1 VVIPRVFHQIWV
13 GPEPFPKRLG
23 PCRHSWLAFNPGWEL
38 RFWTEENLPRDLR
51 RREALDRLRVPAER
65 ADILRLELLWRFGGV
80 YVDCDFECLRSIEEL
95 IEEHD
100 FFCAYREPGAVSNGL
115 VGSTPGHQILER
127 ALAQLEP
134 VEVYGYDG
142 SAAGPEFFGG
152 LLQDYPDA
160 KIFEPQ
166 VFHPT
171 SREQRAAAYA
181 VHHDRPSWK
190 DPGEL
195 RDELARLERL
205 VTDRQAEAF
214 EWKQRYLRVQ
224 AELEPRPTAS
234 RPSPS
239 TLSRA
244 SNEQLIPPVFH
255 QIWLGPDP
263 VPEDYVAYRQTW
275 IDRHPGWQLRV
286 WTDDDLPEDAR
297 RPEVY
302 ERLRTPV
309 ERANILRLELLWRF
323 GGVYVDCDFEC
334 LRSIEP
340 LLGGLEFF
348 AGYRKRGHA
357 NNAIIGSVQAHAVL
371 DRALDD
377 IRPQN
382 VYGPVA
388 KEGTGVLFFNRVLA
402 EFPDVTLFEPNVFY
416 PRSAGA
422 MREAYAVHHRAR
434 TWRDPDALRRSIR
447 KAEERLQ
454 SATEL
459 AQEREL
465 QATQVEAELAR
476 LKRTPTGQSQSA

>member
-23 PCRHSWLAFNPGWEL
+23 PCRHSWLALNPGWEL
-38 RFWTEENLPRDLR
+38 RVWTEENLPRDLR
-51 RREALDRLRVPAER
+51 RPEALDQLRVPTER
-65 ADILRLELLWRFGGV
+65 ADILRLELLWRYGGV

-115 VGSTPGHQILER
+115 VGSAPGHQILER
-127 ALAQLEP
+127 ALAQLKP

-142 SAAGPEFFGG
+142 SAAGPEFFSG

-190 DPGEL
+190 DAREL
-195 RDELARLERL
+195 RLELARLERL
-205 VTDRQAEAF
+205 VTHRQTEAF
-214 EWKQRYLRVQ
+214 EWKQRYLRAQ

-234 RPSPS
+234 RSSPS
-239 TLSRA
+239 TLSHA
-244 SNEQLIPPVFH
+244 SNEQVIPPVFH

-263 VPEDYVAYRQTW
+263 VPEDYVTYRQTW

-286 WTDDDLPEDAR
+286 WTDDNLPEDAR

-348 AGYRKRGHA
+348 AGCRKPGHA
-357 NNAIIGSVQAHAVL
+357 NNAIIGSVQAHPVL

-377 IRPQN
+377 IHPQTF
-382 VYGPVA
+382 YGSVA

-402 EFPDVTLFEPNVFY
+402 EFPGVTLFEPGVFY
-416 PRSAGA
+416 PRSVGA
-422 MREAYAVHHRAR
+422 MSEAYAVHHRAR
-434 TWRDPDALRRSIR
+434 TWKDPDALRRSIR
-447 KAEERLQ
+447 KAEKRLQ
-454 SATEL
+454 SATEDSR
-459 AQEREL
+459 QREF
-465 QATQVEAELAR
+465 QATQAEAELAR
-476 LKRTPTGQSQSA
+476 VKRTPTRKSQPA